1 MAQQLTC
8 IIIDDDK
15 LFQTIMEGL
24 INKTS
29 HLDLKGIFENALD
42 ASKFLQ
48 STHVDIIFLDVE
60 MPFMSGLEFIK
71 TLNDQPQIILVT
83 GNKEYALDA
92 FEYNVTD
99 YLLKPIDNYQR
110 FVDAVNKAENNI
122 SNKEN
127 YTTKDEYIFVKV
139 GTAKIKLNVAEINY
153 IEAFGDYIKIYTADQ
168 VHVVYTTL
176 KSFLSE
182 LNRDEFIQTHR
193 SYIVRLDKVEA
204 IEGNA
209 VLIAGKKLALSRTFK
224 KAISKRL

>member
-24 INKTS
+24 INKTP

-42 ASKFLQ
+42 ASKFLRN
-48 STHVDIIFLDVE
+48 THVDIIFLDVE

-71 TLNDQPQIILVT
+71 TLKDQPQIILVT
-83 GNKEYALDA
+83 GNKDYALDA

-99 YLLKPIDNYQR
+99 YLLKPVDNYQR
-110 FVDAVNKAENNI
+110 FLDAVKKAENNI
-122 SNKEN
+122 SNKES
-127 YTTKDEYIFVKV
+127 YTAKDEYIFVKV
-139 GTAKIKLNVAEINY
+139 GTAKIKLNVTEINY
-153 IEAFGDYIKIYTADQ
+153 IEAFGDYIKIYTSDQ

-182 LNRDEFIQTHR
+182 LNREEFIQTHR

-204 IEGNA
+204 IEGNTIA
-209 VLIAGKKLALSRTFK
+209 VAGKKLALSRTFK
-224 KAISKRL
+224 ESITKRL